1 MFQRMRMNNNK
12 YNIKPLEL
20 EDAYKFRGWERGNYY
35 LLNDY
40 DFIYEE
46 DWEIKEW
53 LKTKKGIFKRYFA
66 IYYDDKAIA
75 YIGLKE
81 INILTKSAELFIV
94 MDVRYQNQGHGY
106 KILVEFL
113 NFVFTEL
120 KFKRIWLDVNAFN
133 ERAIHLY
140 KKLGF
145 TKKAYY
151 LDAFNIQDIDKTRE
165 EYIENEEEFI
175 QNGRE
180 LLSYVYTYE
189 IKRGEFFE
197 LHAREN

>member
-1 MFQRMRMNNNK
+1 MK
-12 YNIKPLEL
+12 ASEYLIKPLEL
-20 EDAYKFRGWERGNYY
+20 EDVYKFKSWQMGNYY

-46 DWEIKEW
+46 DWELKAW
-53 LKTKKGIFKRYFA
+53 LKTKKGIFKRYFV
-66 IYYDDKAIA
+66 IYYEGDAIA

-81 INILTKSAELFIV
+81 INIIKKSAELSIV
-94 MDVRYQNQGHGY
+94 MDVRYQNRGHGY
-106 KILVEFL
+106 KILIEFL
-113 NFVFTEL
+113 NFAFTEL
-120 KFKRIWLDVNAFN
+120 KLKRIWLDVNAFN

-151 LDAFNIQDIDKTRE
+151 LDTYNIQDIDKSRQ
-165 EYIENEEEFI
+165 EYLDNQDEFV

-180 LLSYVYTYE
+180 LLCYVYTYE

-197 LHAREN
+197 LQAREN

>member
-1 MFQRMRMNNNK
+1 MK
-12 YNIKPLEL
+12 ASEYLIKPLEL
-20 EDAYKFRGWERGNYY
+20 EDVYKFKSWQRGNYY

-46 DWEIKEW
+46 DWELKAW

-66 IYYDDKAIA
+66 IYYEGDAIA

-81 INILTKSAELFIV
+81 INIIKKSAELSIV

-106 KILVEFL
+106 KVLIEFL
-113 NFVFTEL
+113 NFAFTEL
-120 KFKRIWLDVNAFN
+120 KLKRIWLDVNAFN

-151 LDAFNIQDIDKTRE
+151 LDTYNIQDIDKSRQ
-165 EYIENEEEFI
+165 EYLDNKCEFV

-180 LLSYVYTYE
+180 LFCYVYTYE

>member
-1 MFQRMRMNNNK
+1 MKDNDYR
-12 YNIKPLEL
+12 IKPLEL
-20 EDAYKFRGWERGNYY
+20 EDAYKFRSWERGNYY

-46 DWEIKEW
+46 DWEVKAW
-53 LKTKKGIFKRYFA
+53 LKTKKGFFNRYFA

-75 YIGLKE
+75 YIGLKK
-81 INILTKSAELFIV
+81 INYILRSAELSIV
-94 MDVRYQNQGHGY
+94 MDVAWQNHGHGY
-106 KILVEFL
+106 KILEEFL
-113 NFVFTEL
+113 TYAFTDL
-120 KFKRIWLDVNAFN
+120 KMRRIWLDVNAFN
-133 ERAIHLY
+133 EKAIHLY

-151 LDAFNIQDIDKTRE
+151 LDTYNIQDIDKTRE
-165 EYIENEEEFI
+165 EYIEHQDEFRED
-175 QNGRE
+175 GKE
-180 LLSYVYTYE
+180 LLSFVYTYE

>member
-1 MFQRMRMNNNK
+1 MK
-12 YNIKPLEL
+12 ASEYLIKPLEL
-20 EDAYKFRGWERGNYY
+20 EDVYKFKSWQRGNYY

-46 DWEIKEW
+46 DWELKAW

-66 IYYDDKAIA
+66 IYYEDNAIA

-81 INILTKSAELFIV
+81 INIIKKSAELSIV

-106 KILVEFL
+106 KILIEFL
-113 NFVFTEL
+113 NFAFTEL
-120 KFKRIWLDVNAFN
+120 KLKRIWLDVNSFN
-133 ERAIHLY
+133 ERAIRLY
-140 KKLGF
+140 NKLGF

-151 LDAFNIQDIDKTRE
+151 LDTYNIQDIDKSRQ
-165 EYIENEEEFI
+165 EYLDNKCEFV

-180 LLSYVYTYE
+180 LLCYVYTYE

>member
-1 MFQRMRMNNNK
+1 MK
-12 YNIKPLEL
+12 ASEYLIKPLEL
-20 EDAYKFRGWERGNYY
+20 EDIYKFKSWKRGNYY

-46 DWEIKEW
+46 DWELKAW
-53 LKTKKGIFKRYFA
+53 LKTKKGIFKRYFV
-66 IYYDDKAIA
+66 IYYEGDAIA

-81 INILTKSAELFIV
+81 INIINKSAELSIV

-106 KILVEFL
+106 KILIEFL
-113 NFVFTEL
+113 NFAFTEL
-120 KFKRIWLDVNAFN
+120 KLKRIWLDVNAFN

-151 LDAFNIQDIDKTRE
+151 LDTYNIQDIDKSRQ
-165 EYIENEEEFI
+165 EYLDNKCEFI

-180 LLSYVYTYE
+180 LLCYVYTYE

>member
-1 MFQRMRMNNNK
+1 MK
-12 YNIKPLEL
+12 ASEYLIKPLEL
-20 EDAYKFRGWERGNYY
+20 EDVYKFKSWQRGNYY

-46 DWEIKEW
+46 DWELKAW

-66 IYYDDKAIA
+66 INYEGDAIA

-81 INILTKSAELFIV
+81 INIIKKSAELSIV

-106 KILVEFL
+106 KILIEFL
-113 NFVFTEL
+113 NFAFTEL
-120 KFKRIWLDVNAFN
+120 KLKRIWLDVNAFN

-151 LDAFNIQDIDKTRE
+151 LDTYNIQDIDKSRQ
-165 EYIENEEEFI
+165 EYLDNQDEFV
-175 QNGRE
+175 QKGRE
-180 LLSYVYTYE
+180 LLCYVYTYE